1 MRGYVSQPRSLSH
14 RRKFETR
21 VELLVMVCL
30 YILGNGGTF
39 RKCCTLTHISSFEVR
54 NFFIFLDAMYETRD
68 EHVLL
73 QENLAELTRINRY
86 YEFVGMPGCVGST
99 DVVHIK

>member
-39 RKCCTLTHISSFEVR
+39 RKCCTLMNISASEVR
-54 NFFIFLDAMYETRD
+54 KLFFIFRDGMYEMRD
-68 EHVLL
+68 EHFNLPA
-73 QENLAELTRINRY
+73 NLAELNRQKDVECTFGILKNVARI
-86 YEFVGMPGCVGST
+86 E
-99 DVVHIK
+99 